1 MEPKDL
7 LVIFGNALDNARE
20 AVGKMEQQE
29 DREIVVRAVGRKRF
43 GVIRVENRFLGQ
55 LAFDHIGEAVTTK
68 EGDGHGYGLKNMRSA
83 ARKYGGEVSVE
94 TREGRFILTVVI
106 PMSDSGG
113 EEEHLLGH

>member
-1 MEPKDL
+1 M
-7 LVIFGNALDNARE
+7 
-20 AVGKMEQQE
+20 
-29 DREIVVRAVGRKRF
+29 
-43 GVIRVENRFLGQ
+43 IRVENRFLGQ

-113 EEEHLLGH
+113 EEVYYLVSKWGEVCRGAREGRHHDYPRLLLTQLYT